1 MINPGKIRHKGLKR
15 YVAKGDV
22 SKLRPDWLPKIRR
35 ILSALNTAEKPEDL
49 DIPSYSWHQLEG
61 NRLGTYSVKVNKNWR
76 VTYRWDDVG
85 PFDIDLEDYHGR

>member
-22 SKLRPDWLPKIRR
+22 SKLRPDWLPR
-35 ILSALNTAEKPEDL
+35 IEWLLSLLNVAIEAEDL
-49 DIPSYSWHQLEG
+49 DVPGAGWHRLEG
-61 NRLGTYSVKVNKNWR
+61 NRKGTYSVKVNKNWR
-76 VTYRWDDVG
+76 VTYRWDGEG